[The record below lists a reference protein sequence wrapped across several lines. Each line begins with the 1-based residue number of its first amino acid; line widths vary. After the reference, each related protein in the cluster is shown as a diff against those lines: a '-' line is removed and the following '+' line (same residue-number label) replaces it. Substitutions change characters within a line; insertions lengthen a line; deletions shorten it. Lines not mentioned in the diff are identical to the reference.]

1 MSEPRTETLVTARG
15 LVTVTAAPEPGRAA
29 ARREPALR
37 AFLADQWEGLA
48 AAAYGGFREHGAGAV
63 VLWRDEKPRL
73 WRPRPFEPE
82 RLWFATQAHVIPG
95 ATRMDFD
102 GWVADLIETYDPERE
117 AIVVFSEG
125 GAVSGFLVSGTLAPP
140 QAHVAAGARL
150 N

>member
-1 MSEPRTETLVTARG
+1 MSRTHSLVTARG
-15 LVTVTAAPEPGRAA
+15 LVRITSRAEPSRSALK
-29 ARREPALR
+29 REPAHHT
-37 AFLADQWEGLA
+37 FLADHWSQLA

-63 VLWRDEKPRL
+63 VLRREAGPRL

-95 ATRMDFD
+95 GLDFD
-102 GWVADLIETYDPERE
+102 GWEAGLIETYDPERE

-125 GAVSGFLVSGTLAPP
+125 GAVSGYLAAGTLAPP
-140 QAHVAAGARL
+140 QAHVAAAARL